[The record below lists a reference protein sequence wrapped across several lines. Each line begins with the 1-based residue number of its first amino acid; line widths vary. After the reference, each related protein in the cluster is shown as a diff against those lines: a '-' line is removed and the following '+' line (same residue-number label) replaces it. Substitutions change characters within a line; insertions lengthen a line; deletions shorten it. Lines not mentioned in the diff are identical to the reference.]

1 MSTELETQ
9 STAIITQVRAIGP
22 VRDAA
27 TYTRKG
33 EAIVSL
39 KALLKVIKAHYA
51 PMKEA
56 ADRAHKAVCTSE
68 NQMVN
73 PLKALIDEQDA
84 DLVAWRRE
92 QERLRREEELR
103 VQAEERKRAEDALVA
118 EAAAAEASGEHAI
131 ADAILELPVETPRV
145 VLPSSVP
152 KVEGL
157 RERPLYWSAEV
168 YSLKMLVQAVAEGK
182 VPLQAIQPNETFL
195 NTQARAMK
203 STLAY
208 PGVKAVSR

>member
-9 STAIITQVRAIGP
+9 STALVTQVRSIGK
-22 VRDAA
+22 VVDAV

-33 EAIVSL
+33 EAIVGLKTLL
-39 KALLKVIKAHYA
+39 KAIKAHYA

-68 NQMVN
+68 NSMVN

-84 DLVAWRRE
+84 DLVAWRRK
-92 QERLRREEELR
+92 QDQIRREEELR
-103 VQAEERKRAEDALVA
+103 VQTEERRRAEDALLA
-118 EAAAAEASGEHAI
+118 EAAAAEAAGETAI
-131 ADAILELPVETPRV
+131 AEAIMDLPVEAPRV
-145 VLPSSVP
+145 VLPPSVP

-157 RERPLYWSAEV
+157 RERPEYWSAEV

-182 VPLQAIQPNETFL
+182 VPMQAIQANETFL
-195 NTQARAMK
+195 NAQARSMK